1 MTYTRTE
8 CLSAVMIAI
17 GHVAQDKKD
26 LAKETFLDAYKK
38 IEGLFNAKVKRYI
51 VSKYESGELEDHRS
65 TITKLFNKKRTAS
78 VKHFNAKTLVP
89 LFIKD
94 AYTWATTHRVQSIA
108 LVALAYYTPYATGG
122 GLFAYGF
129 YRLFD

>member
-1 MTYTRTE
+1 MIYTKTE
-8 CLSAVMIAI
+8 CLSDVMITI
-17 GHVAQDKKD
+17 GHVAQDRKD

-38 IEGLFNAKVKRYI
+38 IKGLFNEKIKQYI

-94 AYTWATTHRVQSIA
+94 TYNWVTTHPAHSIA
-108 LVALAYYTPYATGG
+108 LVTFAYYAPYITGS
-122 GLFAYGF
+122 GLFAYEF

>member
-1 MTYTRTE
+1 MSYTKTE
-8 CLSAVMIAI
+8 CLSDVMIAI
-17 GHVAQDKKD
+17 GHVAQDRKD

-38 IEGLFNAKVKRYI
+38 IKGLFNEKIKQYI

-94 AYTWATTHRVQSIA
+94 TSNWATTHPVHSIA
-108 LVALAYYTPYATGG
+108 LVTLSYYAPYITGG